1 MRVRSSLPGLDDA
14 LGSIAARA
22 AEHDEDGSFPFEAF
36 DALWP
41 TGALRATI
49 PVDAGGL
56 GFGLSETAELLVAI
70 GEADPAVALSVSQ
83 HLVAH
88 ADVGG
93 WEPQVLA
100 EVRAS
105 SVDGVALIN
114 ALRVEPELGT
124 PGRGGLPATVAER
137 LPGGRG
143 WRLSGRKIY
152 STGIPLLRWMLVWAR
167 TDDSEPLQG
176 NFLVESGT
184 PGYRVERTWDSL
196 GMRATRSDDVVF
208 EGAEVP
214 VDHAIGLVDRPVPR
228 PSTLAWNALVIAA
241 IYHGVARSARDWL
254 VRYLHERVPSNLG
267 APLASLPRFQQE
279 VGRIEALLTT
289 GDALLATVAAA
300 FDAGDPAAPGGG
312 RAGQAHADEPGD
324 RGRAGRGCARRQPGA
339 AAPPSVGASPAQRPP
354 WSDPH
359 SAGRRS
365 AGHGRARCPGR
376 GRRVAV
382 TGDLQSVAV
391 RSWLIR

>member
-1 MRVRSSLPGLDDA
+1 MRSSLPGLDDA
-14 LGSIAARA
+14 VGLIAARA

-49 PVDAGGL
+49 PVESGGL
-56 GFGLSETAELLVAI
+56 GWGLGETSELLVAL
-70 GEADPAVALSVSQ
+70 GEANPAVALPVSQ

-88 ADVGG
+88 ADADG
-93 WEPQVLA
+93 WEQPVLA

-105 SVDGVALIN
+105 AVDGVALIN

-152 STGIPLLRWMLVWAR
+152 STGIPLLRWMVVWAR
-167 TDDSEPLQG
+167 TDDPEPLQG
-176 NFLVESGT
+176 SFLVESGT
-184 PGYRVERTWDSL
+184 PGYRVERTWESL

-214 VDHAIGLVDRPVPR
+214 LDHAIGLVDRPVPR

-267 APLASLPRFQQE
+267 APLATLPRFQQE

-300 FDAGDPAAPGGG
+300 FDAGDPAAPGAAALAKHTLTNQAIEVVLAAVALVGNPGLLRRHPLERHLRNVLHGRIHTPQDDVVLGMAG
-312 RAGQAHADEPGD
+312 RAAL
-324 RGRAGRGCARRQPGA
+324 A
-339 AAPPSVGASPAQRPP
+339 AVDGSR
-354 WSDPH
+354 
-359 SAGRRS
+359 
-365 AGHGRARCPGR
+365 
-376 GRRVAV
+376 
-382 TGDLQSVAV
+382 
-391 RSWLIR
+391 

>member
-300 FDAGDPAAPGGG
+300 FDAGDPAAPGAAALAKHTLTNQAIEVVLAAVALVGNPGLLRRHPLERHLRNVLHGRIHTPQDDVVLGMAG
-312 RAGQAHADEPGD
+312 RAAL
-324 RGRAGRGCARRQPGA
+324 A
-339 AAPPSVGASPAQRPP
+339 AVEGLR
-354 WSDPH
+354 
-359 SAGRRS
+359 
-365 AGHGRARCPGR
+365 
-376 GRRVAV
+376 
-382 TGDLQSVAV
+382 
-391 RSWLIR
+391 

>member
-100 EVRAS
+100 KVRAS

-214 VDHAIGLVDRPVPR
+214 IDHAIGLVDRPVPR

-300 FDAGDPAAPGGG
+300 FDAGDPAAPGAAALAKHTLTNQAIEVVLAAVALVGNPGLLRRHPLERHLRNVLHGRIHTPQDDVVLGMAG
-312 RAGQAHADEPGD
+312 RAAL
-324 RGRAGRGCARRQPGA
+324 A
-339 AAPPSVGASPAQRPP
+339 AVEGLR
-354 WSDPH
+354 
-359 SAGRRS
+359 
-365 AGHGRARCPGR
+365 
-376 GRRVAV
+376 
-382 TGDLQSVAV
+382 
-391 RSWLIR
+391 

>member
-241 IYHGVARSARDWL
+241 IYHGVARSAHDWL

-300 FDAGDPAAPGGG
+300 FDAGDPAAPGAAALAKHTLTNQAIEVVLAAVALVGNPGLLRRHPLERHLRNVLHGRIHTPQDDVVLGMAG
-312 RAGQAHADEPGD
+312 RAAL
-324 RGRAGRGCARRQPGA
+324 A
-339 AAPPSVGASPAQRPP
+339 AVEGLR
-354 WSDPH
+354 
-359 SAGRRS
+359 
-365 AGHGRARCPGR
+365 
-376 GRRVAV
+376 
-382 TGDLQSVAV
+382 
-391 RSWLIR
+391 

>member
-100 EVRAS
+100 KVRAS

-214 VDHAIGLVDRPVPR
+214 IDHAIGLVDRPVPR
-228 PSTLAWNALVIAA
+228 SSTLAWNALVIAA

-300 FDAGDPAAPGGG
+300 FDAGDPAAPGAAALAKHTLTNQAIEVVLAAVALVGNPGLLRRHPLERHLRNVLHGRIHTPQDDVVLGMAG
-312 RAGQAHADEPGD
+312 RAAL
-324 RGRAGRGCARRQPGA
+324 A
-339 AAPPSVGASPAQRPP
+339 AVEGLR
-354 WSDPH
+354 
-359 SAGRRS
+359 
-365 AGHGRARCPGR
+365 
-376 GRRVAV
+376 
-382 TGDLQSVAV
+382 
-391 RSWLIR
+391 